1 MPVAKLIAPTT
12 KQEIP
17 KLRVAA
23 YCRVSS
29 NSADQRNSFAT
40 QEHVYTKYIAE
51 KQEWELVD
59 IFADEGL
66 SGMKADN
73 RPEFQRMIRMCELR
87 QIDLILTKSVSRF
100 ARNVKEALNYTRKLK
115 LLGIGV
121 QFEEDGINTL
131 AMADEMLLNTFA
143 AIAQEE
149 SKSISQNQRLS
160 IVKRMESGEYIASN
174 APYGYRLVNKKL
186 KIFKPEAE
194 VVCWIFQAYLNG
206 LSIKTIAD
214 TLTAQGVP
222 TRSGQEQW
230 KANTI
235 TYVLTN
241 EKYIGDTLFQ
251 KYYGEMTV
259 PFKKHRNYGEM
270 DQYYAKDTHEP
281 IVEKTIF
288 YAVQSLLKNRQATFK
303 QEKSKNRYPLTSCIR
318 CSECGSFY
326 HRKVRSGVIKWVCSK
341 HAADTTACNSNY
353 YSEER
358 IYDGIITMINKLRFC
373 EEDIL
378 GQTIQKLEF
387 AAAAYKRNNRAAS
400 QLSQSIAELNAND
413 FFRFCAMGYAENNYD
428 GCGKTPKE
436 QYYLHADGRDDGLQD
451 IDADSPEAFHAW
463 FHDRD
468 RCGGHPWEVC
478 RGGNSTHVDL
488 RVMEDARGYFLYLA
502 GAAWNRTIETVK
514 FYLALTR
521 ANIPVY
527 LAEAKMLADRLA
539 EEEKIGIVPEGVLP
553 AYCGSWFP
561 NEHIIDY
568 MNLPSEDREKFLPF
582 CTWYEEKPAALAQ
595 REKT

>member
-73 RPEFQRMIRMCELR
+73 RPEFQRMIRMCELH

-121 QFEEDGINTL
+121 QFEEDGVNTL

-160 IVKRMESGEYIASN
+160 IAKRMEKGEYVASK

-235 TYVLTN
+235 T
-241 EKYIGDTLFQ
+241 
-251 KYYGEMTV
+251 
-259 PFKKHRNYGEM
+259 
-270 DQYYAKDTHEP
+270 
-281 IVEKTIF
+281 
-288 YAVQSLLKNRQATFK
+288 
-303 QEKSKNRYPLTSCIR
+303 
-318 CSECGSFY
+318 
-326 HRKVRSGVIKWVCSK
+326 
-341 HAADTTACNSNY
+341 
-353 YSEER
+353 
-358 IYDGIITMINKLRFC
+358 
-373 EEDIL
+373 
-378 GQTIQKLEF
+378 
-387 AAAAYKRNNRAAS
+387 
-400 QLSQSIAELNAND
+400 
-413 FFRFCAMGYAENNYD
+413 
-428 GCGKTPKE
+428 
-436 QYYLHADGRDDGLQD
+436 
-451 IDADSPEAFHAW
+451 
-463 FHDRD
+463 
-468 RCGGHPWEVC
+468 
-478 RGGNSTHVDL
+478 
-488 RVMEDARGYFLYLA
+488 
-502 GAAWNRTIETVK
+502 
-514 FYLALTR
+514 
-521 ANIPVY
+521 
-527 LAEAKMLADRLA
+527 
-539 EEEKIGIVPEGVLP
+539 
-553 AYCGSWFP
+553 
-561 NEHIIDY
+561 
-568 MNLPSEDREKFLPF
+568 
-582 CTWYEEKPAALAQ
+582 
-595 REKT
+595 